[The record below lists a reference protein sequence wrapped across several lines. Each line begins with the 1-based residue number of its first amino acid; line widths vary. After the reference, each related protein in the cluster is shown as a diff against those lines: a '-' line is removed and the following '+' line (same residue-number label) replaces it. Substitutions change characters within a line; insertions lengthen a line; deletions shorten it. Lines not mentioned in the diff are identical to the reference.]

1 MRGHPTTRSK
11 ASAAQSFKSCP
22 REGASRDI
30 LPTECDVMSFKSC
43 PREGASISSKGSWG
57 VTPVSSHAPVRGHR
71 LRCLLIWVP
80 LCFKSCPRE
89 GASYFNHVPRLPYA
103 VSSHAPVRGHLYLW
117 RSTPSLIVF
126 QVMPPQG
133 GISKRLFLSAGNT
146 TVSSHA
152 PVRGHL
158 HRPNPQNMPAYR
170 FKSCPREGASHILR
184 LLRFRSKFQVM
195 PP

>member
-1 MRGHPTTRSK
+1 
-11 ASAAQSFKSCP
+11 
-22 REGASRDI
+22 
-30 LPTECDVMSFKSC
+30 MSFKSC

-152 PVRGHL
+152 PARGHL
-158 HRPNPQNMPAYR
+158 VLPRVTNDFNR
-170 FKSCPREGASHILR
+170 SFKSCPRKGASGDSFTAPGTWCVSSHAPVRGHLVASPFAAFHS
-184 LLRFRSKFQVM
+184 LFQVM